1 MLNEKLAQQLTATI
15 LEQKMSL
22 EHLLGF
28 LKNYPDI
35 TEFLNHNYFKISM
48 FFHDSPLG
56 QHVVAVENQ
65 EGYEINSNFIKKNQE
80 PVTLEIP
87 CVHYLCLQFKDHVDI
102 LSQYFNVEAFKMSY
116 LNKGNKRYTLLGF
129 NLYNLLNLKISDKNE
144 GKLPITTSNIEEFF
158 NFYYEKKNN
167 NNYLSIYCDSLFPL
181 FDFKLNIE
189 DLLYE
194 NDKFTM
200 EGRNVT
206 IFLLNIKIQCIFK
219 NLNELTHH
227 ERIPLDNLLQ
237 YKVKQQEIDFDFS
250 VNSFFD
256 LLVMKN
262 YFLKSGN
269 TQFCLTLLEKNPQ
282 LFTPEI
288 MALLCLKNFEL
299 HELLIKN
306 FPQNYLKNNS
316 QDNFTHKTSN
326 IMFNYSTL
334 ISEIQSIVETLASSD
349 QTVSNAWN
357 KLKLHIETI
366 VQDNGKEFLSQ
377 NIEDRITFENIITK
391 YIPSILNNYLSIPAH
406 LRCKDSS
413 VFIDMTLT
421 QFDNIEKELEKIEL
435 AIMQEDIKKMK
446 VFGKFLDHRLGNNT
460 PDIIKLN

>member
-334 ISEIQSIVETLASSD
+334 ISEIQSIVETLASS
-349 QTVSNAWN
+349 
-357 KLKLHIETI
+357 K
-366 VQDNGKEFLSQ
+366 
-377 NIEDRITFENIITK
+377 
-391 YIPSILNNYLSIPAH
+391 
-406 LRCKDSS
+406 
-413 VFIDMTLT
+413 
-421 QFDNIEKELEKIEL
+421 
-435 AIMQEDIKKMK
+435 
-446 VFGKFLDHRLGNNT
+446 
-460 PDIIKLN
+460 